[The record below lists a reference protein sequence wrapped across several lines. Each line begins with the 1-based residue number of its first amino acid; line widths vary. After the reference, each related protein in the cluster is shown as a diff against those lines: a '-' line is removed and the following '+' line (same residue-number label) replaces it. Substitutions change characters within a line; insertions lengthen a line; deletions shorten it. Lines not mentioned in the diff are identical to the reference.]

1 MVPVGSAARNK
12 TGPKINQVAV
22 VAGSP
27 GPDER
32 IPEKIFIMNLLF
44 PVAFAQDAAQASPTP
59 LYVNLLLFGGMI
71 VLFYLILWRPQA
83 KKNKEH
89 KELVSSI
96 SKGDE
101 VMTAGGILG
110 KVTKIGDEYIA
121 VEIAQN
127 TEIKLQRSSILAAL
141 PKGTIAQI

>member
-1 MVPVGSAARNK
+1 
-12 TGPKINQVAV
+12 
-22 VAGSP
+22 
-27 GPDER
+27 
-32 IPEKIFIMNLLF
+32 MNLLF
-44 PVAFAQDAAQASPTP
+44 PIAFAQESAQTSQPS
-59 LYVNLLLFGGMI
+59 LIYNLFLFGGMI

-121 VEIAQN
+121 VEIAKN